1 MPVFLTGGGPAF
13 AFGCGGL
20 PPTCGA
26 AFGTPVPPLPL
37 APPTWYVLG
46 LPGGPF
52 GGWDDSGGGG

>member
-1 MPVFLTGGGPAF
+1 MPVFLTGF